1 MKTEYIIL
9 RGLRRFAPEPDTR
22 ERKRFEAECEP
33 ANETE
38 TSLVARTVKEACQN
52 NPQALVRPQ
61 NRPSLPVRAMLGLLT
76 YCYVK
81 GIFSSSDIERRLWE
95 DTRIR
100 MACPGDIPEAHTI
113 RKFRRLNREVIL
125 STLEQALKTIW
136 RTLGKPWR
144 KSSAAPAGTPDVACT
159 RPLSR
164 DGDTTEMARQD
175 ALHRL
180 ENAAIYDNALSDD

>member
-1 MKTEYIIL
+1 MKMENTVL
-9 RGLRRFAPEPDTR
+9 RGLGRFAPEPDTR
-22 ERKRFEAECEP
+22 QRKRFEAEVK
-33 ANETE
+33 ETE

-52 NPQALVRPQ
+52 NPQPLIRPQ

-113 RKFRRLNREVIL
+113 RRFRRLNREVIL
-125 STLEQALKTIW
+125 STLEQALKRIW
-136 RTLGKPWR
+136 RTLGKPWA
-144 KSSAAPAGTPDVACT
+144 KSPGSPSQKPEAGCA
-159 RPLSR
+159 RPLNA
-164 DGDTTEMARQD
+164 DGDTTAMARKD

-180 ENAAIYDNALSDD
+180 ENAAIFDNALSDD